1 MNALL
6 DFIHS
11 TSMRSNGQRRVL
23 RSASSF
29 IESGRLQDCLG
40 MTPLHILACSTV
52 HHLEIYRFMI
62 DQYPETL
69 IMEDAW
75 GMSPLMYTIWGS
87 APSEIIQLLVDSY
100 QLHYPNHAFN
110 WSTMIMTLGRV
121 NAPPAVIKNLLDVHH
136 CLCPE
141 QVIDWRNILTELVI
155 VFVDYAIGTKLE
167 TFYFLTLC
175 SIAKRV
181 KAIGVKLWRDST
193 ASQCSVGRI

>member
-1 MNALL
+1 
-6 DFIHS
+6 
-11 TSMRSNGQRRVL
+11 
-23 RSASSF
+23 
-29 IESGRLQDCLG
+29 
-40 MTPLHILACSTV
+40 
-52 HHLEIYRFMI
+52 
-62 DQYPETL
+62 
-69 IMEDAW
+69 MEDAW

-110 WSTMIMTLGRV
+110 WSTMVMTLGRV

-141 QVIDWRNILTELVI
+141 QVIDWSNILTELVI

-181 KAIGVKLWRDST
+181 KAIRVKFWRDSM
-193 ASQCSVGRI
+193 ASQCRDNMIKLLCNKQNWLTKIHSNLTDYESEYRKLKEAALVLGLVLQLAVWKAKINESRRDDVVSEDVDNKK